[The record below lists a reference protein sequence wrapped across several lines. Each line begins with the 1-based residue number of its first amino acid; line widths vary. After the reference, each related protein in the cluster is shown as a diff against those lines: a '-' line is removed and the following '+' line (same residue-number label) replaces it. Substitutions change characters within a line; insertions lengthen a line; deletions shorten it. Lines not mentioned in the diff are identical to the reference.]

1 MTTNDPKN
9 KKRQTYFARQV
20 GQKIL
25 IGDSIVLRI
34 SKIKG
39 KRVMV
44 YVEAPGDITIK
55 RPSKEEDQ
63 KDLDFD
69 PNKIVDDGVKE

>member
-1 MTTNDPKN
+1 MTTNDLKD

-25 IGDSIVLRI
+25 IGYSIVLRI

-44 YVEAPGDITIK
+44 YVEAPGDIKIK

-69 PNKIVDDGVKE
+69 PNKIGDDGDKE